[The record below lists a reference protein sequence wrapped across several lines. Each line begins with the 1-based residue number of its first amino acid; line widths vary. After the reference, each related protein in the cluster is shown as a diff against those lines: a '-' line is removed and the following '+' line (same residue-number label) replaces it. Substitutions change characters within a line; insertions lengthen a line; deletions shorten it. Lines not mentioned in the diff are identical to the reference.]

1 MFSQAPV
8 CNAIV
13 KINTC
18 FDCHIIGCCYNR
30 AHLELLLKLKI
41 T

>member
-18 FDCHIIGCCYNR
+18 FDYHIIGCCHNR
-30 AHLELLLKLKI
+30 TRLELLLKLKI